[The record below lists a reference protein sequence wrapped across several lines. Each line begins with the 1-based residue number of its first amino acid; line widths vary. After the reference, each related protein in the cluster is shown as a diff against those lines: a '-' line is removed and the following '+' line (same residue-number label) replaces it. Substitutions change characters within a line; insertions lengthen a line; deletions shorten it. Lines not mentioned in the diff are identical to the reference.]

1 MGGMS
6 NALAVATVT
15 ATLARILDEAL
26 AAQGDG
32 GVSNVHTTTLRPDML
47 AAGGGT
53 ARGVNIFLYEVTAN
67 GAWRDADLPSR
78 RGDGT
83 LVTRPQQ
90 ALDLHYL
97 LTFSGDEKELEPQ
110 RLLGVTV
117 GTLAAQPVLSRELI
131 RHAITHVEAAEYLSF
146 SDLAEQIDVVRL
158 TMSSL
163 SLEEMSKLWSTFFQ
177 ASYRLSVP
185 YQATVVLVDNGD
197 TPQAALPVLSRN
209 LDAADFRAPT
219 ITRVVASSGP
229 ADPVT
234 SQTVIRVEGQRL
246 RSTITRIRVTGPGG
260 FVEVDPASAEVTD
273 TRITLPLPAGVSAG
287 VNAVQVLQPFLV
299 GDPPEERAAAE
310 SNAAPLVVRPAV
322 TGTITTVAHPD
333 TGIID
338 VAVPLDP
345 PVGARQRVAL
355 FLNEIGSPP
364 DRPAR
369 AYSFIAPARDPA
381 LPDPAPTIVVPTREV
396 PGGAYVVRVQ
406 VDGAASLPTTGA
418 DGRFDS
424 PAVTFS

>member
-1 MGGMS
+1 MS

-26 AAQGDG
+26 AAQGEG
-32 GVSNVHTTTLRPDML
+32 GVANVHTTTLRPDML
-47 AAGGGT
+47 ATADGM

-97 LTFSGDEKELEPQ
+97 LTFFGEEKELEPQ

-117 GTLAAQPVLSRELI
+117 GTLAAQPVLSRELV
-131 RHAITHVEAAEYLSF
+131 RHAITHNEAPDYLAF
-146 SDLAEQIDVVRL
+146 SDLADQIDVVRL

-163 SLEEMSKLWSTFFQ
+163 NLEEMSKLWSTFFQ

-219 ITRVVASSGP
+219 ITRVAADSGP

-234 SQTVIRVEGQRL
+234 SATLIRIDGQRL
-246 RSTITRIRVTGPGG
+246 RGTVTRIRVSGPGG
-260 FVEVDPASAEVTD
+260 VAETDPTPADVTD
-273 TRITLPLPAGVSAG
+273 TRITFTLPTGVLAGING
-287 VNAVQVLQPFLV
+287 VQVLQPFLV
-299 GDPPEERAAAE
+299 GEPPQERAAAE
-310 SNAAPLVVRPAV
+310 SNAAPLVVRPRV
-322 TGTITTVAHPD
+322 TGPVTTVLHPETEVTD
-333 TGIID
+333 LQ
-338 VAVPLDP
+338 VPVDP

-355 FLNEIGSPP
+355 FLNEVNPP
-364 DRPAR
+364 ADRPAR
-369 AYSFIAPARDPA
+369 AYSFYAPTRTDP
-381 LPDPAPTIVVPTREV
+381 LSPDPAPTVVVPTRQV
-396 PGGAYVVRVQ
+396 LDGDYLVRVQ
-406 VDGAASLPTTGA
+406 IDGAASLLGVGA

-424 PAVTFS
+424 PIVTFP